1 MAFLAGVTLVWRGT
15 ALDRMW
21 ALNPRAYNEL
31 APFGKTVGILFLLL
45 AVTLVVASVGWF
57 KRCVWGWK
65 LGVAIIATQL
75 LGDSVNLFLGRIVE
89 GVMGLAIAGALF
101 FYMLRRRTRAAFD
114 YQGPQGSILT

>member
-1 MAFLAGVTLVWRGT
+1 MVISASCVEASTRRAITAIALFLLWGSLMAFLAGVTLVWRGT

-65 LGVAIIATQL
+65 LGVAIIAAQL
-75 LGDSVNLFLGRIVE
+75 LGDSINVFL
-89 GVMGLAIAGALF
+89 
-101 FYMLRRRTRAAFD
+101 
-114 YQGPQGSILT
+114 